1 MAFCPEIIVRR
12 DIEAGNLV
20 QLHWQP
26 MPKETTV
33 FMIRHA
39 DKWCSPVV
47 RRFMEIAEAVI
58 SQR

>member
-12 DIEAGNLV
+12 DVKAGNLIR
-20 QLHWQP
+20 LHWQP
-26 MPKETTV
+26 MPEETTV
-33 FMIRHA
+33 FMIRHE

-47 RRFMEIAEAVI
+47 RRFMEIAEKVI